1 VGPSAGRQRAEEA
14 GPLGLV
20 IRRAQRVA
28 EARSGD
34 RKKRFD
40 ALEPKSAQEGPVV
53 IEAMALRPI
62 LRLCRRER
70 WAAVSCRAGGCHA
83 GR

>member
-1 VGPSAGRQRAEEA
+1 MGPSADRQRAEEA

-34 RKKRFD
+34 RKKRLD
-40 ALEPKSAQEGPVV
+40 PLESKSVQEGMVV
-53 IEAMALRPI
+53 IEALALRPT

-70 WAAVSCRAGGCHA
+70 WAAAVRCWA
-83 GR
+83 